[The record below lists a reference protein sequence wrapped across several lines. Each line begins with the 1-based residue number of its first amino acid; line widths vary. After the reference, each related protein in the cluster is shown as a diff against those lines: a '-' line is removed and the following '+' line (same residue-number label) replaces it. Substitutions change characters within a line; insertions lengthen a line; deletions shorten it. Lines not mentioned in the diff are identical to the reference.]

1 MPCQAMVEWLQRKS
15 TMGHLEN
22 KTGNIRST
30 ERRQSMNPAL
40 GIIIVISC
48 VAVWFLASALYKP
61 IGRFIHRIGKDAI
74 DELKDEE
81 EK

>member
-1 MPCQAMVEWLQRKS
+1 MAAKKKHNGAHS
-15 TMGHLEN
+15 EN

-61 IGRFIHRIGKDAI
+61 IGRFIYRIGKDVI